1 MGTRHRQEHWVGKGR
16 PLWAGPFCSSVR
28 RAVCGIH
35 TGSLNAFTLCAMPSL
50 LPTFTSL
57 GSGRTVLLLHDAD
70 SGHLGFAP
78 QVETLASQ
86 GYRAVAWNM
95 PGYGHSAP
103 AEPYTFKAL
112 AARCLL
118 LLDALQRHGAASPPA
133 PVTLVGHGLG
143 AMLALEV
150 ALRHPDRVGR
160 LVLCAGGPALNDAAC
175 NAWVAPRLAA
185 LDQSGGNM
193 EALAARLVPQQAAPG
208 ALPEGLRLAM
218 HALAQVYPGTYR
230 RALQAL
236 PTFARHAREFAQLH
250 LPVLLVSGQY
260 DRATPPAALE
270 ALAQVLPDA
279 RHATLAHAGHW
290 PQLEDPDGF
299 DALLLEFLAQTRC
312 QRTVRH

>member
-1 MGTRHRQEHWVGKGR
+1 M
-16 PLWAGPFCSSVR
+16 
-28 RAVCGIH
+28 
-35 TGSLNAFTLCAMPSL
+35 SL
-50 LPTFTSL
+50 LPTFTCL
-57 GSGRTVLLLHDAD
+57 GSGPCVLLLHDAD
-70 SGHLGFAP
+70 SDHLGFAP

-103 AEPYTFKAL
+103 VEPYTFKAL

-118 LLDALQRHGAASPPA
+118 LMDALQHRSGAAAAPLP
-133 PVTLVGHGLG
+133 PVTLVGHGMG

-150 ALRHPDRVGR
+150 ALRHPERVGR
-160 LVLCAGGPALNDAAC
+160 LVLCAGGPALDAAAC
-175 NAWVAPRLAA
+175 AAWVAPRLQA
-185 LDQSGGNM
+185 LDASGGNM
-193 EALAARLVPQQAAPG
+193 EALAARLVPQSVAPG
-208 ALPEGLRLAM
+208 ALPEGLRLAA

-236 PTFARHAREFAQLH
+236 PTFDRHASDFAHLH

-260 DRATPPAALE
+260 DRSTPPAALE

-299 DALLLEFLAQTRC
+299 DALLLEFLAHTRS
-312 QRTVRH
+312 QRTVH

>member
-1 MGTRHRQEHWVGKGR
+1 M
-16 PLWAGPFCSSVR
+16 
-28 RAVCGIH
+28 
-35 TGSLNAFTLCAMPSL
+35 SL

-57 GSGRTVLLLHDAD
+57 GAGRTVLLLHDAD
-70 SGHLGFAP
+70 SDCLGFAP
-78 QVETLASQ
+78 QVEALASH

-103 AEPYTFKAL
+103 VEPYTFKAL

-118 LLDALQRHGAASPPA
+118 LLDALQQRSGDSLAAQPA

-143 AMLALEV
+143 AMLALEM
-150 ALRHPDRVGR
+150 ALRHPERVGR
-160 LVLCAGGPALNDAAC
+160 LVLCAGGPALDAGAC
-175 NAWVAPRLAA
+175 AAWVAPRLQA
-185 LDQSGGNM
+185 LDAHGGDM
-193 EALAARLVPQQAAPG
+193 QALAARLVPQHAAPG
-208 ALPEGLRLAM
+208 ALPEGVRLAT
-218 HALAQVYPGTYR
+218 HALAQVYPGSYR

-236 PTFARHAREFAQLH
+236 PTFSRHARDFARLH

-260 DRATPPAALE
+260 DRSTPPAALE
-270 ALAQVLPDA
+270 ALAQVLPGA

-312 QRTVRH
+312 EYTLH